1 MTGAGKDFGI
11 LFVVGT
17 PIGNLEDI
25 SLRALRVLGEVA
37 LIAAE
42 DTRVTAKLKRKHGI
56 ATPLTSFRE
65 QNAARAVPELLSR
78 LRAGD
83 DVALVTDAGTPS
95 VSDPGVDLVAA
106 AAEKGITV
114 VPIPGPSALATAL
127 SVAGFSGDGVRFLGF
142 LPRGGKRRRERIQA
156 IAEDPSLIVL
166 YESPKRLAQTLTDL
180 AEACGERTAAV
191 LRELTKMHEEVARGT
206 LSALVERFAGR
217 VLGEITIVLA
227 GTEVEQIDLSDE
239 RLVALVRAEIE
250 KGYSVKDVATN
261 LSSGLGVPRKR
272 VYDIA
277 VTEMQRNSSR

>member
-1 MTGAGKDFGI
+1 MTGPGDGFGT

-42 DTRVTAKLKRKHGI
+42 DTRVTAKLNRRHGI
-56 ATPLTSFRE
+56 GTPLTSFRE
-65 QNAARAVPELLSR
+65 QNAARAIPELLAR
-78 LRAGD
+78 LRSGD

-106 AAEKGITV
+106 AGEAGIKV

-127 SVAGFSGDGVRFLGF
+127 SVAGYTGEGVRFLGF
-142 LPRGGKRRRERIQA
+142 LPRSGKRRKERIQA
-156 IAEDPSLIVL
+156 ISQDPSLVVL
-166 YESPKRLAQTLTDL
+166 YEAPKRLAQTLKEL
-180 AEACGERTAAV
+180 ADACGERQAAV

-206 LSALVERFAGR
+206 LAQLAERFGGR
-217 VLGEITIVLA
+217 VLGEITVVLA
-227 GTEVEQIDLSDE
+227 GTDVEEMEITDD
-239 RLVALVRAEIE
+239 RLVALVRGELE
-250 KGYSVKDVATN
+250 KGHSVKDVATN
-261 LSSGLGVPRKR
+261 LSRGLGVPRKR

-277 VTEMQRNSSR
+277 VAEMQLKK